1 MEKEIVTSEDVEHIA
16 KLSRIEFSETEKV
29 KIQEDLN
36 MIVGYCDIL
45 NSVEGD
51 AEIEKQEGHLR
62 EDEVRL
68 GLSKSDVVKN
78 APVHNDS
85 SFIVPKVVE

>member
-36 MIVGYCDIL
+36 MIVGYCAIL

-51 AEIEKQEGHLR
+51 AEIEKPVGRLR
-62 EDEVRL
+62 ADEAKS
-68 GLSKSDVVKN
+68 GLAKNDVVKN
-78 APVHNDS
+78 APFHNES
-85 SFIVPKVVE
+85 AFIVPKVVE

>member
-1 MEKEIVTSEDVEHIA
+1 MGKEIVTSEDVEHIA
-16 KLSRIEFSETEKV
+16 KLSRIEFSEAEKV

-51 AEIEKQEGHLR
+51 AEIKKQEGHLR
-62 EDEVRL
+62 EDEARL

>member
-36 MIVGYCDIL
+36 MIVGYCAIL

-51 AEIEKQEGHLR
+51 AEIEKQVGRLR
-62 EDEVRL
+62 EDEAKS
-68 GLSKSDVVKN
+68 GLSKNDVVKN
-78 APVHNDS
+78 APFHNES
-85 SFIVPKVVE
+85 AFIVPKVVE

>member
-45 NSVEGD
+45 NSAEGD

>member
-1 MEKEIVTSEDVEHIA
+1 MEKEIVTREDVEHIA

-36 MIVGYCDIL
+36 MIVGYCAIL

-51 AEIEKQEGHLR
+51 AEIERMDGHPR
-62 EDEVRL
+62 TDEVKS
-68 GLSKSDVVKN
+68 GLLKSDVVKN
-78 APVHNDS
+78 APFHNES
-85 SFIVPKVVE
+85 AFIVPKVVE